1 MGQKNMHVNPATL
14 SGIRKS
20 VAGFT
25 KLLESPRLGS
35 IMSQNLFHNSF
46 GMKITPHDVVREI
59 IHFMK
64 SSDQHDYKIIIG
76 TDSARTSPSTA
87 DFVTAIVVHRVGNGG
102 RYFWRRVEAKSVPT
116 LRTRITHEALLSI
129 EIAKEFLEI
138 MKSVEMP
145 KYDFEIHLDIGENGA
160 TKVLIQE
167 LVGMIRANDFE
178 AKTKPDSY
186 AASKVADR
194 CL

>member
-1 MGQKNMHVNPATL
+1 MTYTQTH
-14 SGIRKS
+14 
-20 VAGFT
+20 
-25 KLLESPRLGS
+25 
-35 IMSQNLFHNSF
+35 MSQHLFHNAF

-59 IHFMK
+59 VHFMR
-64 SSDQHDYKIIIG
+64 SDERRSYKVIIG
-76 TDSARTSPSTA
+76 TDSLRTSPMTA

-102 RYFWRRVEAKSVPT
+102 RYFWRRIEAFKTPT

-138 MKSVEMP
+138 MKNTDMP
-145 KYDFEIHLDIGENGA
+145 KYDFEIHLDIGENGE
-160 TKVLIQE
+160 TKVMIQE
-167 LVGMIRANDFE
+167 LVAMIRANNFE